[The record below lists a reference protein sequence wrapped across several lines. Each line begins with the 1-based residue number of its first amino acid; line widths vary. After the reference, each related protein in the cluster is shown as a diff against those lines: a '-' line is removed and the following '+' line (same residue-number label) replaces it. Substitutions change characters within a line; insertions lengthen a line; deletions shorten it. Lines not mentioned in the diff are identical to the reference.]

1 MTDNLRKEM
10 QSIAISSD
18 NFFKMALMFL
28 RISAKTP
35 TITMGETGIGK
46 TAVIKLLSYIM
57 DMEFLTLDVHAGI
70 DKNTIIE
77 TVEKAERIS
86 ATNENNKVALFFDEI
101 NTNAN
106 ISGLLKEIL
115 IDRRMEG
122 RKINK
127 NILLLAACNPYK
139 LKKNIS

>member
-1 MTDNLRKEM
+1 
-10 QSIAISSD
+10 
-18 NFFKMALMFL
+18 MALIFL

-86 ATNENNKVALFFDEI
+86 ATSNNNKVVLFFDEI
-101 NTNAN
+101 NTNNN
-106 ISGLLKEIL
+106 ICGLLKEIL
-115 IDRRMEG
+115 IDRRLEG

-139 LKKNIS
+139 LKKNASSTFTAGIKQNKLDE